1 MSQPPPL
8 PPLPQPLV
16 LTIAIATMRR
26 WSFLKDSLPLY
37 LARPEVGEVVVCD
50 ETGEDYEAIIN
61 SSFGTHP
68 KLRLYKNPTRLGI
81 YENKLKA
88 ASLATQDWIAV
99 LDSDNLFN
107 DEWFDQLSTVV
118 FDSKTIVAS
127 ADFKNLNV
135 ETGQVSYP
143 CKQFSGRVINRMN
156 WNFTLRQPGWNFLLN
171 DGNWIIPKAAV
182 AALPTNEKSGNWE
195 AADAI
200 YMLRQFIVAGF
211 NIYYA
216 PDLVYTHIVHPGS
229 SWIQSAEKSGKIF
242 ASTDWRV

>member
-1 MSQPPPL
+1 MDVYQ
-8 PPLPQPLV
+8 

-37 LARPEVGEVVVCD
+37 LGRPEVAEVVVCD
-50 ETGEDYEAIIN
+50 ETGEDYEAISK

-68 KLRLYKNPTRLGI
+68 KLRLFKNPTRLGI

-99 LDSDNLFN
+99 LDSDNIF
-107 DEWFDQLSTVV
+107 DEAWFETLHTTP
-118 FDSKTIVAS
+118 FDTKTIVAS

-135 ETGQVSYP
+135 ETGEVSYP
-143 CKQFSGRVINRMN
+143 CKQFSGLTINHMN
-156 WNFTLRQPGWNFLLN
+156 WNSMFRKPGWNFLLN

-182 AALPTNEKSGNWE
+182 AALPTDEKSSKWE

-200 YMLRQFIVAGF
+200 YMLRRFIFAGF

-216 PDLVYTHIVHPGS
+216 PGLEYTHIVHPGS
-229 SWIQSAEKSGKIF
+229 SWIQSAAKSEKIF
-242 ASTDWRV
+242 VSTEWRI